1 MPIQIPFHSQAA
13 PGVVPN
19 AGARA
24 MPGGFGSLQQAAR
37 MPLNDQRAT
46 ADMFSGGLQGLQSVG
61 NLLGN
66 VGQGLFG
73 IAEKLRAVDDYNT
86 ETEMIGA
93 LDNARRS
100 VSQYVAENIDPA
112 TGEYEA
118 YAEEAMAPVRALLEK
133 DMPASQRAQLQRM
146 VVQGGAQI
154 KGAAFQSQFQVVQ
167 DKGLRNAALQDR
179 MAQDNGDRAGIRPIW
194 ERAHALG
201 LVDQEGMEAKIY
213 IGEQAASREEI
224 ARDTANDPFAVR
236 DALEEGKYENIKGA
250 DRTVALKKAH
260 ADINFKQA
268 VAADNI
274 LLHYAN
280 TKELPTDGE
289 LNSLVE
295 RELMSPAD
303 AKKFRVPE
311 PMGLGAFAMFQHK
324 LYSLDPN
331 DPSGGALLMKNRIL
345 TEVLASGDDAA
356 LDTLTAVAKS
366 HWDLMTGEKKDM
378 VKDTFSVIDAT
389 YKGLTGMGTEDPPAD
404 AMKPESFKAREQVVD
419 LKRKMSEFLRK
430 TPNVTPAMVES
441 ELRRLTDGKI
451 DVDLPQRLGSPL
463 RPADST
469 GGQPTAPAPLG
480 TQSFTPE
487 AAFGVPAS
495 TRSASGSITADPRTR
510 DVIGKSSVEGARQVS
525 LDFNDTDGVGGKASY
540 STIVIPDD
548 ATNEERVTAMAYT
561 AKVTEFFAK
570 YGHTMTDKGPV
581 TRSANGRGTKG
592 RFHTEPFFVGDA
604 AARKIIEEHPDEYA
618 KILADTLGQIP
629 GVTFI
634 APHDKKNPGASRG
647 SFNER
652 DFAAKVL
659 IPALLKH

>member
-268 VAADNI
+268 VAAENI

-389 YKGLTGMGTEDPPAD
+389 YKGLTGMGTENVPAD

-441 ELRRLTDGKI
+441 ELRRLTDGKN
-451 DVDLPQRLGSPL
+451 DVDLPQRLGSPM
-463 RPADST
+463 RPVDPVT
-469 GGQPTAPAPLG
+469 GAQTVPTGSAFNIPDQIPAPLA
-480 TQSFTPE
+480 PH
-487 AAFGVPAS
+487 AATFQKAGDNN
-495 TRSASGSITADPRTR
+495 GIDPRFLMAISMFETGG
-510 DVIGKSSVEGARQVS
+510 GKSSAFRNKKNAMGVS
-525 LDFNDTDGVGGKASY
+525 NS
-540 STIVIPDD
+540 
-548 ATNEERVTAMAYT
+548 
-561 AKVTEFFAK
+561 
-570 YGHTMTDKGPV
+570 KGPIKFNS
-581 TRSANGRGTKG
+581 RDDSIYSM
-592 RFHTEPFFVGDA
+592 
-604 AARKIIEEHPDEYA
+604 ARK
-618 KILADTLGQIP
+618 LASSTGP
-629 GVTFI
+629 YRNANTI
-634 APHDKKNPGASRG
+634 AEIGAIYSPPGAGNDPNGTNHSWP
-647 SFNER
+647 SQV
-652 DFAAKVL
+652 AAFYRKLGGDPSKPVKG
-659 IPALLKH
+659 I

>member
-1 MPIQIPFHSQAA
+1 
-13 PGVVPN
+13 
-19 AGARA
+19 

-268 VAADNI
+268 VAAENI

-389 YKGLTGMGTEDPPAD
+389 YKGLTGMGTENVPAD

-441 ELRRLTDGKI
+441 ELRRLTDGKN
-451 DVDLPQRLGSPL
+451 DVDLPQRLGSPM
-463 RPADST
+463 RPVDPVT
-469 GGQPTAPAPLG
+469 GAQTVPTGSAFNIPDQIPAPLA
-480 TQSFTPE
+480 PH
-487 AAFGVPAS
+487 AATFQKAGDNN
-495 TRSASGSITADPRTR
+495 GIDPRFLMAISMFETGG
-510 DVIGKSSVEGARQVS
+510 GKSSAFRNKKNAMGVS
-525 LDFNDTDGVGGKASY
+525 NS
-540 STIVIPDD
+540 
-548 ATNEERVTAMAYT
+548 
-561 AKVTEFFAK
+561 
-570 YGHTMTDKGPV
+570 KGPIKFNS
-581 TRSANGRGTKG
+581 RDDSIYSM
-592 RFHTEPFFVGDA
+592 
-604 AARKIIEEHPDEYA
+604 ARK
-618 KILADTLGQIP
+618 LASSTGP
-629 GVTFI
+629 YRNANTI
-634 APHDKKNPGASRG
+634 AEIGAIYSPPGAGNDPNGTNHSWP
-647 SFNER
+647 SQV
-652 DFAAKVL
+652 AAFYRKLGGDPSKPVKG
-659 IPALLKH
+659 I